1 MGNTND
7 IMDKLVSLAKRRGYV
22 FPSSEIY
29 GGFGSTW
36 DYGPLGAEL
45 IRNVKEAWWR
55 DVVLANDNVV
65 GINSAILMS
74 PEVWKAS
81 GHVEHFSDPLVE
93 CGNCR
98 RRFRIDDLD
107 KADQCPVC
115 GRSELGEARQFN
127 TMFKTFVG
135 PVEEDAAIAYLRPE
149 TAQAIFVNFK
159 NVQQSARTRLPFGIA
174 QIGKAFRN
182 EITTGNFLFRTREFE
197 QMEMEF
203 FVDPGDDQRWFDF
216 WVAERSNWFQRYG
229 IQENHLRLRAHHPEE
244 LAHYSK
250 GTSDIEY
257 LFPFGWNEIE
267 GIARRGDF
275 DLSKHQEAS
284 GKDLTYFDQVKNEH
298 VLPWVVEPAVGVDRT
313 ALAFLAE
320 AYTEEEINSAKGE
333 VESRTVLK
341 LDPRLAPIKVAFFP
355 LIKKKPLQDLAH
367 RLQDETRLEWMT
379 FYDETGAIG
388 RRYRRQDEAGTP
400 YCVTVDF
407 ESLDDDSVTVRD
419 RDTLKQDRVAVG
431 ELATYLREKLS
442 WQRVS

>member
-1 MGNTND
+1 M
-7 IMDKLVSLAKRRGYV
+7 
-22 FPSSEIY
+22 
-29 GGFGSTW
+29 
-36 DYGPLGAEL
+36 
-45 IRNVKEAWWR
+45 
-55 DVVLANDNVV
+55 
-65 GINSAILMS
+65 
-74 PEVWKAS
+74 
-81 GHVEHFSDPLVE
+81 
-93 CGNCR
+93 
-98 RRFRIDDLD
+98 
-107 KADQCPVC
+107 C